1 MKAARALPVLLT
13 TTVVAVGAGIPL
25 FASEF
30 MDRQLEHET
39 KRWEDTSVSLVL
51 SQEGDFF
58 QTLEL
63 FRSDHSQVE
72 LTEGE
77 AMDAEKAREAAQYAA
92 ALLALGIPMEEEPS
106 VVPMLFASSGAPVSS
121 GIFWYCTWGVDQ
133 EQTQLWIDDQSGR
146 MVAFESPIAPSELYA
161 ADSPFHEA
169 AFNVL
174 EYCQTQ
180 YPIESL
186 DYEVDQDVVGGET
199 PAAAEGSVGED
210 LQTTERFAT
219 YLVTLSRTVDGRIE
233 ACPVIMRLDG
243 ERLFFNL

>member
-1 MKAARALPVLLT
+1 MKAVRALPVLLT
-13 TTVVAVGAGIPL
+13 VLVVAVGACIPL
-25 FASEF
+25 FASAAL
-30 MDRQLEHET
+30 DRQLEHET

-72 LTEGE
+72 LSEGE
-77 AMDAEKAREAAQYAA
+77 AMNAEKAQEAARYAA

-121 GIFWYCTWGVDQ
+121 GIFWCCTWGEKDKQ
-133 EQTQLWIDDQSGR
+133 AQLWIDDQSGR
-146 MVAFESPIAPSELYA
+146 MVALESPISPSEVYA
-161 ADSPFHEA
+161 SDSPFHEA

-180 YPIESL
+180 YPIDSL
-186 DYEVDQDVVGGET
+186 DYEISQDAAGDET
-199 PAAAEGSVGED
+199 VASTEDAVSVSKTG
-210 LQTTERFAT
+210 RFAQ
-219 YLVTLSRTVDGRIE
+219 YLVTLSRTVDGRTE
-233 ACPVIMRLDG
+233 SCPVPMMIDG